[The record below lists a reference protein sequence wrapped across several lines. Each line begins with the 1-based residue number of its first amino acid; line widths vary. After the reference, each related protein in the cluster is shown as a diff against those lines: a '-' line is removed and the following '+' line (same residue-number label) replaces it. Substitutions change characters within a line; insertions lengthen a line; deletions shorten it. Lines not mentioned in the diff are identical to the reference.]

1 MGFMSF
7 LALKNRA
14 DFGGEADLM
23 QYVKQLVL
31 FIVFL

>member
-1 MGFMSF
+1 MGYMFV
-7 LALKNRA
+7 LALKNSA
-14 DFGGEADLM
+14 EFGGVADLM